1 MSFRFNEEVFGDNS
15 FNERIQEKLSTALN
29 SPSKKKLD
37 ILKSGITVQ
46 KVNFPTTPQLEI
58 LDLDII
64 TQPRSLAKGIC
75 KISCKDAML
84 QIQTVIESNLL
95 LINEQDTP
103 SFTTPRLI
111 NNGSFTIPITMTF
124 SAIELEAITNI
135 FVKNPGIGI
144 SFNDV
149 DLDFK
154 FDCSIKILQ
163 STIER
168 RLKESMHVVF
178 KDVLPSLI
186 FNTSQNWFTSH
197 GEGTNTVPSKK
208 DHHHQQTTMSR
219 RVILDG
225 SDFQELSPINMLR
238 LSSIVSSRSTLSLH
252 STVMNSLS
260 AIPGCL
266 ERQNL
271 YRFIS
276 RMPSLNNYYSSPS
289 SSSPQAS
296 NVSPK
301 QLVKPFYCAHNLLP
315 KTVLDSGKYD
325 LPTITKIQSRLFD
338 RSNSNDDN
346 TKPRRRKIK
355 CKKTRSPP
363 NPQPLTQEDRD
374 VGDSTAT
381 IETVT
386 PTPASMPVPV
396 VAEQVPPYFKTTVSI
411 RDKYVIPEKIS
422 LSSDTKKEPCKKK
435 KPFYFVGLNSQDSR
449 NNSKWGMEESPP
461 PYD

>member
-15 FNERIQEKLSTALN
+15 FNERIREKLSTALN

-46 KVNFPTTPQLEI
+46 KVDFPTTPQLEI

-64 TQPRSLAKGIC
+64 TQPKSLAKGIC

-84 QIQTVIESNLL
+84 RIQTVIESNLL

-103 SFTTPRLI
+103 VFTMPRLI

-186 FNTSQNWFTSH
+186 FNTSQNWFTNH
-197 GEGTNTVPSKK
+197 GEGTSTIPSKK
-208 DHHHQQTTMSR
+208 DHHRLQTTMSR
-219 RVILDG
+219 NVILDG

-252 STVMNSLS
+252 SSVMNSLS

-276 RMPSLNNYYSSPS
+276 RMPSLNNHYSSPS
-289 SSSPQAS
+289 LLPPKSS
-296 NVSPK
+296 NVSTE
-301 QLVKPFYCAHNLLP
+301 QLVMPFYCSHNLLP
-315 KTVLDSGKYD
+315 KAVLDSSKYD

-346 TKPRRRKIK
+346 ANPRRRKIK
-355 CKKTRSPP
+355 YKRTRSPLI
-363 NPQPLTQEDRD
+363 PQPQEEQD
-374 VGDSTAT
+374 VSDSTALV
-381 IETVT
+381 ETET
-386 PTPASMPVPV
+386 PTPISTPVPKPE
-396 VAEQVPPYFKTTVSI
+396 EQSPPYLKTTVSI
-411 RDKYVIPEKIS
+411 RDKYVIPEKIT
-422 LSSDTKKEPCKKK
+422 LNSDTKKESPKMK
-435 KPFYFVGLNSQDSR
+435 KPFYFIGLNSQDSS
-449 NNSKWGMEESPP
+449 NNWKCGMEESPP
-461 PYD
+461 PYH

>member
-1 MSFRFNEEVFGDNS
+1 MSFRFNEDVFGDNS
-15 FNERIQEKLSTALN
+15 FNERIREKLSTALN

-46 KVNFPTTPQLEI
+46 KVDFPTIPQLEI

-84 QIQTVIESNLL
+84 RIQTVIESNLL

-197 GEGTNTVPSKK
+197 GEGTSTIPNKR

-219 RVILDG
+219 NVILDG
-225 SDFQELSPINMLR
+225 SDFQDLSPINMLR

-260 AIPGCL
+260 AIPGYL

-289 SSSPQAS
+289 LPQSKAS
-296 NVSPK
+296 NISPS
-301 QLVKPFYCAHNLLP
+301 QLVKPFYCSHNLLP
-315 KTVLDSGKYD
+315 KAVLDSSQYE

-346 TKPRRRKIK
+346 AKPRRRKIK
-355 CKKTRSPP
+355 CKNARSSPTP
-363 NPQPLTQEDRD
+363 KPQVKQN
-374 VGDSTAT
+374 VGDETPT

-386 PTPASMPVPV
+386 PTPVAIPVPMPE
-396 VAEQVPPYFKTTVSI
+396 EQSPPYLTTIVSI
-411 RDKYVIPEKIS
+411 RDKYVIPEEIS
-422 LSSDTKKEPCKKK
+422 LNFDTKNEPPKKK
-435 KPFYFVGLNSQDSR
+435 KPFYLIGLNSQDSS
-449 NNSKWGMEESPP
+449 NNWKLGMEDSPP
-461 PYD
+461 PYH